1 MAQVCKSPFYQP
13 CLCSLALSV
22 LLPRRRARALCS
34 RVLLLLLPCRERC
47 ICKGRL
53 RALRLNSSE
62 HDSETYEQFNERY
75 VKFFEGVEDQFEA
88 QRGLNNAFAHDLVPS
103 GEVIEAALRAARR
116 VNDYALAT
124 RVFEGIK
131 FKVENQGQY
140 KQYLEALAPV
150 REELGISLKEEL
162 FVN

>member
-1 MAQVCKSPFYQP
+1 V
-13 CLCSLALSV
+13 
-22 LLPRRRARALCS
+22 
-34 RVLLLLLPCRERC
+34 
-47 ICKGRL
+47 RL
-53 RALRLNSSE
+53 YSSE